1 MTLLAYP
8 PGMLACL
15 REGSRGGC
23 NPPPADQPRLFEVA
37 TDDPRRFIE
46 PPSRLAV
53 RPSRRDA
60 KRP

>member
-23 NPPPADQPRLFEVA
+23 NPPPADQPTLFEV
-37 TDDPRRFIE
+37 TDDRPGRFIE
-46 PPSRLAV
+46 PAVKGGSSR
-53 RPSRRDA
+53 PDPGRRH
-60 KRP
+60 P